1 MKFNQ
6 WTVGLAAV
14 GLVSLG
20 AVAEEAQHEVMTAL
34 SSTTISGYVNT
45 SAILRFGGGNMSPGR
60 SFDGADK
67 QNGFNL
73 DVVKLQIQKPLDES
87 DTWAAGYNVGL
98 LFGPDANTYGTT
110 SSKLSDVV
118 ATHAS
123 EDVWPQVQNVLG
135 SLGDL
140 IGGWDGW
147 DDGDGDYEGPIL
159 SSSGTSP
166 EDVLAA
172 LQNTLG
178 RVNDPHFQ
186 ALSHGDSDFGIKEAN
201 VVLRAAIGNGLD
213 FKIGYWES
221 PIGYEVFDAGNN
233 PNYSRSFAYYI
244 EPKQFTGILATYR
257 ISQVIQ
263 VAAGIANQGW
273 AIMPGAGGNTVLHV
287 PMNGINSRSGMDS
300 LKTYMA
306 SIAVTAPESAGF
318 LKGATLYAGAI
329 DSSIYFGPD
338 VANYYVGG
346 TMPTPIENVLV
357 GACYDY
363 RGNSQGEGFSAAHAS
378 AIGGYAIWKATDKLR
393 LNGRVEYATGSDNT
407 WYYFGNG
414 DSNELLGVTAT
425 IDYNMWANALTR
437 LEFRWDHDITG
448 NGMFNDPNDPDEN
461 ALSLALN
468 VIYKF

>member
-45 SAILRFGGGNMSPGR
+45 SAILRFGGGTMSPGR
-60 SFDGADK
+60 SFDGASK

-73 DVVKLQIQKPLDES
+73 DVVKLQIEKPLDES
-87 DTWAAGYNVGL
+87 DNWAAGYNIGL
-98 LFGPDANTYGTT
+98 LFGPDANVYGTT
-110 SSKLSDVV
+110 STKLSDVV

-123 EDVWPQVQNVLG
+123 KEVWPQVEDLLS

-147 DDGDGDYEGPIL
+147 DDGEDYDGPSL
-159 SSSGTSP
+159 HSGLPSP
-166 EDVLAA
+166 GAVVSA

-186 ALSHGDSDFGIKEAN
+186 ALAQGTSDFGIKEAN
-201 VVLRAAIGNGLD
+201 VVLRAPIGNGLD

-233 PNYSRSFAYYI
+233 PNYSRSFGYYI
-244 EPKQFTGILATYR
+244 EPKQFTGILAAYR
-257 ISQVIQ
+257 VSKVIQ

-273 AIMPGAGGNTVLHV
+273 ALLPGAGGNTVVHI
-287 PMNGINSRSGMDS
+287 PMNGINSRPGLDS

-306 SIAVTAPESAGF
+306 SIAITAPESAGF
-318 LKGATLYAGAI
+318 LKGATLYGGII
-329 DSSIYFGPD
+329 DSSVYRGPD
-338 VANYYVGG
+338 VINYYVGG
-346 TMPTPIENVLV
+346 TMPTPIENVLL
-357 GACYDY
+357 GACFDY
-363 RGNSQGEGFSAAHAS
+363 RGNGSGEGFSSSHAS
-378 AIGGYAIWKATDKLR
+378 AIAGYAIWKATDKLR
-393 LNGRVEYATGSDNT
+393 LNGRVEYATGSNNT
-407 WYYFGNG
+407 WYYFSNG

-425 IDYNMWANALTR
+425 VDYNLWANVLTR

-448 NGMFNDPNDPDEN
+448 NSMFNDIDDPDEN
-461 ALSLALN
+461 AVSLALN